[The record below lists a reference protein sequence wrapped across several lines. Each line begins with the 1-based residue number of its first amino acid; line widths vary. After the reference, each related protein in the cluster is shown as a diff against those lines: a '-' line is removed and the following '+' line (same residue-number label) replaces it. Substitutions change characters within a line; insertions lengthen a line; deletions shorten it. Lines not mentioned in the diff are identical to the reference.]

1 MQPIIYSNRHLET
14 TRGQQCVLFGAIP
27 SPRRCSCR
35 RERLYAFSCRLPP
48 WLKYRSLPFNRSS
61 IGLSEKPK
69 NSYVTFL
76 TRRLARLAKMAS
88 TQSVSQDHTDHKP
101 SFSTGAS
108 ASNTTTRKWG
118 RLIQAA
124 SGGMIGGGGGAS
136 DLKRGSLGGAGA
148 GKNLP

>member
-1 MQPIIYSNRHLET
+1 MCPF
-14 TRGQQCVLFGAIP
+14 QCHTLSKAVLVQA
-27 SPRRCSCR
+27 
-35 RERLYAFSCRLPP
+35 REVICILLPVTP

-61 IGLSEKPK
+61 FELSEKPK

-101 SFSTGAS
+101 SFSMGAS